1 MDGKRQKNQLELAFM
16 GKRRSEAPTSSM
28 KGTEPAVALRQTES
42 PTRTEQLMEEVCE
55 RENLKQALK
64 RVKGNKGSPGIDGM
78 KVEELPGYL
87 KERWPAIKEQLLGG
101 TYKPRA
107 VKRVEI
113 PKPGGGVRKLGI
125 PTAVDRFIQQAVMQV
140 LQSRWDSTFSEHSY
154 GFRPGRSAHQAVAR
168 AQQYIAEGYGV
179 VVDIDLEKFFD
190 RVNHD
195 ILMSRIARRV
205 ADKRMLKL
213 IRAFLNSGVM
223 ENGLV
228 SPTDEGTPQG
238 GPLSPLVSNLLLD
251 DLDKEL
257 ERRGLR
263 FVRYADDCNIY
274 VRSERAGERVMNSIE
289 KFLARRLKLRVNK
302 EKSAVGSPKERKFLG
317 FSFFG
322 DKEPR
327 RKISDKS
334 MKRFKERIREISGRS
349 RGISIEKMVA
359 ELAGYIRGWAGY
371 YGFCETPTTLRDLDS
386 WIRRRLRCVIW
397 KQWKRGRTRYPEM
410 RKRGVGHVTAAVMA
424 GSAHGPWRASRSRA
438 MGTAL
443 PVRYF
448 RGLGLPEIAAWKRV

>member
-1 MDGKRQKNQLELAFM
+1 M
-16 GKRRSEAPTSSM
+16 
-28 KGTEPAVALRQTES
+28 
-42 PTRTEQLMEEVCE
+42 
-55 RENLKQALK
+55 
-64 RVKGNKGSPGIDGM
+64 
-78 KVEELPGYL
+78 
-87 KERWPAIKEQLLGG
+87 
-101 TYKPRA
+101 
-107 VKRVEI
+107 EI

-251 DLDKEL
+251 ELDKEL
-257 ERRGLR
+257 EGRGLR

-274 VRSERAGERVMNSIE
+274 VRSERAGQRVMNSIE

-349 RGISIEKMVA
+349 RGISIEKMVE
-359 ELAGYIRGWAGY
+359 ELAGYMRGWVGY
-371 YGFCETPTTLRDLDS
+371 YGFCETPTTLRDLNS

-443 PVRYF
+443 PVGYF
-448 RGLGLPEIAAWKRV
+448 RGLGLPELAAWKRV

>member
-1 MDGKRQKNQLELAFM
+1 MGGERQKNQLELAFM
-16 GKRRSEAPTSSM
+16 GDGRSEAPSSPVE
-28 KGTEPAVALRQTES
+28 GTEPSVTSRQGES

-55 RENLKQALK
+55 FENLMRALK
-64 RVKGNKGSPGIDGM
+64 RVEGNKGSPGIDGM
-78 KVEELPGYL
+78 RVDELRGAL
-87 KERWPAIKEQLLGG
+87 KKRWPVIREQLLRG
-101 TYKPRA
+101 TYKAQA

-113 PKPGGGVRKLGI
+113 PKPGGGIRKLGI
-125 PTAVDRFIQQAVMQV
+125 PTAMDRFIQQAVMQV
-140 LQSRWDSTFSEHSY
+140 LQGRWDRTFSEHSY
-154 GFRPGRSAHQAVAR
+154 GFRPGRRAHQAVAQ
-168 AQQYIAEGYGV
+168 AQQYIREGYGV

-251 DLDKEL
+251 ELDKEL

-263 FVRYADDCNIY
+263 FVRFADDCNIY
-274 VRSERAGERVMNSIE
+274 VRSERAGHRVMESIE
-289 KFLARRLKLRVNK
+289 KFLTKGLKLRVNK

-317 FSFFG
+317 FSFTG
-322 DKEPR
+322 GKEPR
-327 RKISDKS
+327 RKVSDKS
-334 MKRFKERIREISGRS
+334 MKRFKDRIRELSGRS
-349 RGISIEKMVA
+349 RGISIEKMVE
-359 ELAGYIRGWAGY
+359 ELAVYMRGWIGY
-371 YGFCETPTTLRDLDS
+371 YGFCETPTTLQDLNK
-386 WIRRRLRCVIW
+386 WIRRRLRCVVW
-397 KQWKRGRTRYPEM
+397 KQWQRGSTRYPEM
-410 RKRGVGHVTAAVMA
+410 RKRGVDHLTAAVMA
-424 GSAHGPWRASRSRA
+424 GSAHGPWRASLSRA

-443 PVRYF
+443 PVAYF
-448 RGLGLPEIAAWKRV
+448 RKLGLPDLAVR